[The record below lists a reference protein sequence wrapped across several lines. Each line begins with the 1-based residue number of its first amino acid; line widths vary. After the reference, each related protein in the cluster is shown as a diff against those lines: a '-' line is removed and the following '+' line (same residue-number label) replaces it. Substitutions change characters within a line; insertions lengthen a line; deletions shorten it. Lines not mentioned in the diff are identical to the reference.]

1 MNKFFNNMN
10 NEEILSFFNKIRNS
24 AEIYRYMDEKPSDE
38 DILSILENYSVDYIK
53 LLYKI
58 LNDITSIRKKDY
70 VRAINILNFFGYE

>member
-70 VRAINILNFFGYE
+70 VRAINILNCFGYE